1 MRTVLLFALP
11 EEHASF
17 RTTTGPWRLTCRTPF
32 KTFRCTTLSHDLVLV
47 ETGMGR
53 EPLCEALSWLLE
65 LPHPDLIISAGF
77 AGSLSEHLSVG
88 DGCLGE
94 AFVCFDEDHEEQWS
108 GEIARAALPDAAS
121 ENRDDLASA
130 MECRPLTTFH
140 LKRGSE
146 RLRQWLP
153 VTGRYSFQQAR
164 IVTVT
169 RPQQKVSLAHRFA
182 DGTSLM
188 DMESYYAV
196 RFCFERRIPFLAVRV
211 VSDGLEDELDFDL
224 GAISDDQGKVRVSRV
239 VASVIR
245 SPRLIKSYYHA
256 WRRSRTAARSL
267 GNFLARVLALP
278 EKDLEDL
285 VKSLT
290 YYAS

>member
-17 RTTTGPWRLTCRTPF
+17 RTTTGPWRLSCRTPF
-32 KTFRCTTLSHDLVLV
+32 KTFCRNTISQDLVLV

-65 LPHPDLIISAGF
+65 HPRPDLIISAGF

-88 DGCLGE
+88 DSCLGE
-94 AFVCFDEDHEEQWS
+94 AFVCFDEEHGWQWS
-108 GEIARAALPDAAS
+108 DEIARAELPDAAS
-121 ENRDDLASA
+121 GNRDDLASA
-130 MECRPLTTFH
+130 MECRLLATFH

-146 RLRQWLP
+146 RLRQWLQ
-153 VTGRYSFQQAR
+153 VTGRYLFHPAR

-169 RPQQKVSLAHRFA
+169 RPQQKASLAYRFA

-196 RFCFERRIPFLAVRV
+196 RFCFERRIPFLAIRA

-224 GAISDDQGKVRVSRV
+224 GAISDDRGKVRVPRV
-239 VASVIR
+239 LASVIR

-285 VKSLT
+285 VRSLS

>member
-1 MRTVLLFALP
+1 MQTVLLFALP

-17 RTTTGPWRLTCRTPF
+17 RTATGPWRLTCRTPF
-32 KTFRCTTLSHDLVLV
+32 KTYRCTTLSHDLVLV

-53 EPLCEALSWLLE
+53 EPLCRALSWLLE
-65 LPHPDLIISAGF
+65 HPHPDLIISAGF

-88 DGCLGE
+88 DACLGE

-108 GEIARAALPDAAS
+108 GEVARAALPDAVS
-121 ENRDDLASA
+121 GNRDGLASA
-130 MECRPLTTFH
+130 MECSPLATFH
-140 LKRGSE
+140 LKRDSE
-146 RLRQWLP
+146 RPRQWLP
-153 VTGRYSFQQAR
+153 VAGRHLFHQAR
-164 IVTVT
+164 IITVT
-169 RPQQKVSLAHRFA
+169 RPRQKASLAHRFA

-188 DMESYYAV
+188 DMESYYTV
-196 RFCFERRIPFLAVRV
+196 RFCFERRIPVLAIRA

-224 GAISDDQGKVRVSRV
+224 GAISDDQGKVRVPRV
-239 VASVIR
+239 LASVIR

-267 GNFLARVLALP
+267 GNFLTRVLALP
-278 EKDLEDL
+278 ERDLEDL
-285 VKSLT
+285 VRSLS